1 MRSRIVDLVALITV
15 AGPSP
20 SNLILRWDM
29 AIQEKLTF
37 DHSTHPSTEERQTA
51 MHQALITNGAAFSLE
66 VDELEIQCIRLQSLG
81 TQMDYI
87 WTSEPQA
94 AIRKAQ
100 SQNPLHRL
108 LPAAL
113 RELARLNAK
122 DSAAAGAARNVAK
135 RWLDLLGFHIDL
147 QDPMRSVH
155 RAQRRLNPHTRR
167 SDLLTEVRSMLQNEA
182 GRRQQ
187 LAQTPHA
194 AAAQGLN
201 LTVEQIREAIRAMAS
216 EPYRQVDEIF
226 LMNHFTDER
235 IQTALDLRLSEDE
248 LDQGLIE
255 VEQGLYRT
263 MGV

>member
-15 AGPSP
+15 AGRNP
-20 SNLILRWDM
+20 SNVIFRWDT
-29 AIQEKLTF
+29 AIQQKIRF
-37 DHSTHPSTEERQTA
+37 DHSNPPTTEERQSA
-51 MHQALITNGAAFSLE
+51 MVQAIITNCTAFSME
-66 VDELEIQCIRLQSLG
+66 MDELQVQRTRLQSLG

-113 RELARLNAK
+113 RELARLDAG

-155 RAQRRLNPHTRR
+155 RAQRRLNPYTRR
-167 SDLLTEVRSMLQNEA
+167 SDLLTEVRSMLHNETV
-182 GRRQQ
+182 RRQQ
-187 LAQTPHA
+187 LAQNA
-194 AAAQGLN
+194 DEAAAQGAN
-201 LTVEQIREAIRAMAS
+201 PTVEQIREAIRAMAS
-216 EPYRQVDEIF
+216 EPYRHVDEIF

-235 IQTALDLRLSEDE
+235 IQTALDSKLSEDE
-248 LDQGLIE
+248 LDQGLVE

-263 MGV
+263 MGI